1 MIRYDMAW
9 YGMAQYGM
17 PWYGVTW
24 YGMVWHGIY
33 RLVFHGICV
42 YIGCG
47 CPSTFM
53 LCVDAGLDK

>member
-1 MIRYDMAW
+1 MAW